1 MEDEICPYAT
11 FHLLGF
17 REEMD
22 PNKAL
27 NFQTFPHQNGMGGP
41 PGHVG
46 TMGPMGPNGPMPH
59 HMHSRSGSQSMV
71 SASCSM
77 LSLLLPLHLCS
88 NYVQPPLFCL
98 SYSMFNSSSSSNQQ
112 PKRHIYTPDTRTLSL
127 SPLLLLLVLVVVR
140 RETRLFNLLS
150 WLATS
155 TEPVREEEQPR
166 WPELDLH
173 ARTRVR
179 RPSQLRCPRG
189 RSICE
194 YNERELWTELLFI
207 LVLPEQRRYTRVNN
221 QSQYGGGGAEYDDP
235 ANCVDYYGA
244 PYDHYGSRKSVGSAR
259 IVPNGNGSPEPPL
272 PPPRNHDS
280 SLNDSKESNEISEAE
295 CDRDHPRGTYGGKCG
310 SEGGMRVRMLNCD
323 V

>member
-1 MEDEICPYAT
+1 MHITSFPNPINHNPGMEDEICPYAT

-27 NFQTFPHQNGMGGP
+27 NFQTFPHQNGMVGP

-46 TMGPMGPNGPMPH
+46 TMGPNGPMPM

-77 LSLLLPLHLCS
+77 LSLFLPLHLCS
-88 NYVQPPLFCL
+88 NYVQPLLFCL
-98 SYSMFNSSSSSNQQ
+98 SYSMFNSSTSSSNQQ

-166 WPELDLH
+166 WPEFHLH
-173 ARTRVR
+173 TSTRVR

-194 YNERELWTELLFI
+194 YREWELSIELLFKRI
-207 LVLPEQRRYTRVNN
+207 LPIVAALHSSEQ
-221 QSQYGGGGAEYDDP
+221 
-235 ANCVDYYGA
+235 
-244 PYDHYGSRKSVGSAR
+244 
-259 IVPNGNGSPEPPL
+259 PEPI
-272 PPPRNHDS
+272 R
-280 SLNDSKESNEISEAE
+280 
-295 CDRDHPRGTYGGKCG
+295 RRWCG
-310 SEGGMRVRMLNCD
+310 VR
-323 V
+323 